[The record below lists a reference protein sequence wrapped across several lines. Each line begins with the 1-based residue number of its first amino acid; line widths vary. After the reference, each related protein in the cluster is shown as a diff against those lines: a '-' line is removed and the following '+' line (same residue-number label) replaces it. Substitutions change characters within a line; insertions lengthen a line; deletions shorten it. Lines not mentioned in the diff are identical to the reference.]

1 MQQRKALLAAAD
13 NLLGL
18 LESLSQS
25 ELKEGKTQK
34 LDTVVFCYLTFTG
47 RPLSLQLLSRK
58 PVAKIWGETEE
69 GTVTVAV

>member
-13 NLLGL
+13 SLLGL

-69 GTVTVAV
+69 GTVTVAM